1 MKLSK
6 IKSTVLVIFTLLV
19 VIFMLVYACT
29 GDLINAVA
37 CGAIAILSLMLLV
50 IYLFDDVVVILNNK
64 NFDTHDSNWVI
75 NMDDFF
81 VYYKCVDG
89 HCPLVVEEELYGCR
103 TSTCQDYCGGGF
115 CGCNNCWFDGS
126 PYCKDCVHN
135 EKNSS
140 GVRTKLS

>member
-29 GDLINAVA
+29 GDLIKAVA

-64 NFDTHDSNWVI
+64 NFDTHDS
-75 NMDDFF
+75 
-81 VYYKCVDG
+81 
-89 HCPLVVEEELYGCR
+89 
-103 TSTCQDYCGGGF
+103 
-115 CGCNNCWFDGS
+115 
-126 PYCKDCVHN
+126 
-135 EKNSS
+135 
-140 GVRTKLS
+140 KLGD

>member
-50 IYLFDDVVVILNNK
+50 IYLFDDVVVILDNK
-64 NFDTHDSNWVI
+64 NVDS
-75 NMDDFF
+75 
-81 VYYKCVDG
+81 
-89 HCPLVVEEELYGCR
+89 
-103 TSTCQDYCGGGF
+103 
-115 CGCNNCWFDGS
+115 
-126 PYCKDCVHN
+126 
-135 EKNSS
+135 KNDSR
-140 GVRTKLS
+140 G

>member
-29 GDLINAVA
+29 VDLINAVA

-64 NFDTHDSNWVI
+64 NFDTHDS
-75 NMDDFF
+75 
-81 VYYKCVDG
+81 
-89 HCPLVVEEELYGCR
+89 
-103 TSTCQDYCGGGF
+103 
-115 CGCNNCWFDGS
+115 
-126 PYCKDCVHN
+126 
-135 EKNSS
+135 
-140 GVRTKLS
+140 KLGD

>member
-37 CGAIAILSLMLLV
+37 CGAISILSLMLLV

-64 NFDTHDSNWVI
+64 NFDTHDS
-75 NMDDFF
+75 
-81 VYYKCVDG
+81 
-89 HCPLVVEEELYGCR
+89 
-103 TSTCQDYCGGGF
+103 
-115 CGCNNCWFDGS
+115 
-126 PYCKDCVHN
+126 
-135 EKNSS
+135 
-140 GVRTKLS
+140 KLGD